1 MCGLAAV
8 LKRHERITED
18 ERLGMDRL
26 LEVMAYR
33 GPDSSQAWCRDRV
46 LLGHRRLSIIDL
58 SDAGRQPFHQEES
71 GLHIVFNG
79 EIYNYRELRAELADS
94 HEFKSDTD
102 TEVILAA
109 YERFGANFVRRLRG
123 MFAFVLVDDRRGKV
137 LMARDPLGKK
147 PLYYAIDDDRLLVAS
162 EIKALHAFGGDF
174 SLDPESV
181 AAFFTL
187 QYIPGPF
194 TIYRGVRRLMPGE
207 RLVLEFEG
215 WTFEKSRYWSLAALP
230 ERHPRDVLESVHVA
244 LEESVRYRLV
254 ADVEVGVLLSGGV
267 DSTLLSWYAQRL
279 SERPLRAF
287 SVAFGSEDLDES
299 PYARAVAE
307 ELGMVMVVEN
317 GDAVHQDTFE
327 RVVFHA
333 DEPLGDPACI
343 PTFGIAKALS
353 HHVKVVLSG
362 EGADELFWGYP
373 HYRRH
378 QRLSW
383 LPSLQ
388 ARNGL
393 LSLLA
398 GALEQHPLV
407 PGPIARLEKA
417 VSCPAELGSARWTC
431 VFGPHSLRR
440 LVGEELGG
448 GSGTPRFVAQ
458 FEEWQ
463 AQRGRVSDD
472 PAAPGT
478 LDLAFWLPDDLLMKV
493 DRMTMAHSVEARAP
507 FLDQHL
513 VELAVGLPEALK
525 SSGPET
531 KRLLRKLVRDK
542 LPPRVVELVA
552 GRKKHGFEV
561 PIVRWMKTDLRDLA
575 EEAFSRKNVAAS
587 GVLDVECAVRLWRR
601 FAGARHVERGYA
613 RKIWLLLCF
622 LEWHRQHAGHF
633 GFRRT
638 PAESA

>member
-1 MCGLAAV
+1 MCGVAAV

-18 ERLGMDRL
+18 ESLGMDRL
-26 LEVMAYR
+26 LDVMAYR
-33 GPDSSQAWCRDRV
+33 GPDSSQAWCRGRV

-58 SDAGRQPFHQEES
+58 SDAGQQPFHDEES

-79 EIYNYRELRAELADS
+79 EIYNYRELRRQLADR
-94 HEFKSDTD
+94 HVFKSDTD

-109 YERFGANFVRRLRG
+109 YERFGDDFLRRLRG
-123 MFAFVLVDDRRGKV
+123 MFAFVLVDDRRGRV
-137 LMARDPLGKK
+137 VMARDPLGKK
-147 PLYYAIDDDRLLVAS
+147 PLYYAMDDDRLLVAS
-162 EIKALHAFGGDF
+162 EIKALHAFGGDL

-194 TIYRGVRRLMPGE
+194 TIYRGVQRLMPGE
-207 RLVLEFEG
+207 MLTLELER
-215 WTFEKSRYWSLAALP
+215 WRVEKSRYWSLTSLP
-230 ERHPRDVLESVHVA
+230 ERHPRDVLESIHAA

-254 ADVEVGVLLSGGV
+254 ADVEVGVLLSGGI
-267 DSTLLSWYAQRL
+267 DSTLVSWYAQRL

-299 PYARAVAE
+299 PYARAVAA
-307 ELGMVMVVEN
+307 ELGMAIVVES
-317 GDAVHQDTFE
+317 GDEVDQQTFE

-353 HHVKVVLSG
+353 HHVRVVLSG

-378 QRLSW
+378 QRWSW

-388 ARNGL
+388 TRNGL
-393 LSLLA
+393 LSLFA
-398 GALEQHPLV
+398 GALEQHPLI

-417 VSCPAELGSARWTC
+417 VSCPPALGSARWTC
-431 VFGPHSLRR
+431 VFGPHSLRG

-448 GSGTPRFVAQ
+448 GSRTPRFVAQ
-458 FEEWQ
+458 FAEWQ
-463 AQRGRVSDD
+463 AQRSRASDD

-478 LDLAFWLPDDLLMKV
+478 LDLAFWLPDDLLLKV

-507 FLDQHL
+507 FLDHHL

-525 SSGPET
+525 SGGRET
-531 KRLLRKLVRDK
+531 KRLLRQLVRDR

-561 PIVRWMKTDLRDLA
+561 PIVRWMKTDLRSLA
-575 EEAFSRKNVAAS
+575 EEAFSRENVAAS
-587 GVLDVECAVRLWRR
+587 GILDVGRTVRLWRR
-601 FAGARHVERGYA
+601 FAHARHVERGYA

-622 LEWHRQHAGHF
+622 LEWHRQHLGHF
-633 GFRRT
+633 GFRRA
-638 PAESA
+638 PAGRA